1 MTNKDD
7 SYARI
12 DKMWEIKAHE
22 DNERRQLIQAE
33 NKGLS
38 FKGTPEAAKY
48 VVELLDEAFYTQ
60 GRDAPNFI
68 RDFIYNIEVALQ
80 DAGYL
85 DEHFNEVKP

>member
-12 DKMWEIKAHE
+12 DKMWETKARE

-38 FKGTPEAAKY
+38 FKGNPEGAKY
-48 VVELLDEAFYTQ
+48 VVELLNEAFYSQ

-85 DEHFNEVKP
+85 DEHFNETKP